1 MSNVYS
7 ECWES
12 LFIFC
17 HVLVSFYLLQPS
29 YKISGQAEINTGS
42 KIVRPNPCSEFLLLS
57 SSFHCSCDSS
67 CSSKC
72 HNLELVSNN
81 NSLLLNWWSS
91 LHPNFGW
98 FAASWLSAGVVLITV
113 AACSSS
119 LYIDSVEQ
127 SKPVKILVPRVAQAC
142 RSHSCATC
150 YWLNRR
156 VLGNIEEDKRYT
168 QSDTYIDRL
177 SFRNRSKGGWN
188 GNFFRMGGR
197 GKVYR
202 SKNNNTTFHSRGGEN
217 ISRGGER
224 PSPPP
229 PLNETLI
236 DTNIPCDVGRCHD
249 QCWARSGSPQL
260 QLHSTAHRIL

>member
-1 MSNVYS
+1 M
-7 ECWES
+7 
-12 LFIFC
+12 
-17 HVLVSFYLLQPS
+17 
-29 YKISGQAEINTGS
+29 
-42 KIVRPNPCSEFLLLS
+42 LS
-57 SSFHCSCDSS
+57 IA
-67 CSSKC
+67 
-72 HNLELVSNN
+72 
-81 NSLLLNWWSS
+81 WSS
-91 LHPNFGW
+91 LHCICALMI
-98 FAASWLSAGVVLITV
+98 AASWLSAGVVLIIV

-142 RSHSCATC
+142 RSHSVLTC

-229 PLNETLI
+229 PKWNPDRYKHSLWRGTLSWSMLSSLRLTPTTATLYCSQ
-236 DTNIPCDVGRCHD
+236 DTVIVCTPITMD
-249 QCWARSGSPQL
+249 
-260 QLHSTAHRIL
+260 IY